1 MAKQLPESSS
11 GGEMSGGS
19 ILGSVISPAMPFSV
33 LALESRHR
41 HLPDRQANLQQT
53 PWDLPNGSLFWK
65 LQQEESSM
73 PAKPK
78 DQTYDFILR
87 IATLTSAPQSVFMS
101 LLRKKLDI
109 FSLLRQ

>member
-73 PAKPK
+73 DCYVDICSPECLYESFEEEARYF
-78 DQTYDFILR
+78 QF
-87 IATLTSAPQSVFMS
+87 ATAITLN
-101 LLRKKLDI
+101 DI
-109 FSLLRQ
+109 DEI

>member
-73 PAKPK
+73 CLYESFEEEARYF
-78 DQTYDFILR
+78 QF
-87 IATLTSAPQSVFMS
+87 ATAITLN
-101 LLRKKLDI
+101 DI
-109 FSLLRQ
+109 DEI